1 MISDRNTEDH
11 EARFEHKY
19 SERISRAA
27 CRLEEM
33 ALGHAV
39 GLHGY
44 TTLAQAQQL
53 ADALALRPQ
62 DLLLDMGA
70 GRGWPGIHIAQSS
83 GCHLVALDIPFD
95 AMHAALTKMQ
105 PIGPGRT
112 CAAVVADGRAA
123 PLHQAS
129 VDAVVHAD
137 SF

>member
-1 MISDRNTEDH
+1 MALDPNTQEN

-44 TTLAQAQQL
+44 TTLAQAQEL
-53 ADALALRPQ
+53 TDTLALQPHE
-62 DLLLDMGA
+62 LLLDMGA
-70 GRGWPGIHIAQSS
+70 GRGWPGIHIARAS

-95 AMHAALTKMQ
+95 AMHAALTKMR
-105 PIGPGRT
+105 PTSPGRT
-112 CAAVVADGRAA
+112 CAAVVADGRAT
-123 PLHQAS
+123 PLRQGS
-129 VDAVVHAD
+129 VEAVVHAD